1 MPVLATITAITLLR
15 GGAGSP
21 GPFFDPDKM
30 REMLSDGLEG
40 YDDDRLKTALT
51 MLEHLETQVERYRAM
66 VGESSD
72 AYIEEMSD
80 PVTDATDLIARLE
93 PIDRERKSVLESV
106 IKFRQQLMG
115 ALDDST
121 WAAVF
126 D

>member
-1 MPVLATITAITLLR
+1 
-15 GGAGSP
+15 
-21 GPFFDPDKM
+21 M

-40 YDDDRLKTALT
+40 DDDDKLKTALT

-80 PVTDATDLIARLE
+80 PETDAADLIARLE
-93 PIDRERKSVLESV
+93 PIDRERKRVLESV
-106 IKFRQQLMG
+106 IEFRQQLMG
-115 ALDDST
+115 ALDDSA